1 MSKTLGNV
9 IKPAEVAGKYGR
21 DALRYHVLRE
31 GPARGDSDWRQAA
44 FVTRYNADLANGLG
58 NLVNRSLTMLGKYFD
73 GKVPAERPFGQPA
86 LEKLRQGLIARVN
99 GLYDATLNA
108 IVAFDLDGALEAI
121 WQLVREAN
129 QFVNESAPFKL
140 AKDPARANDL
150 AASMH
155 AISEVVHALAYAL
168 KPFLPDAAGA
178 IAAQLNVP
186 LAEKLPAALG
196 WGRLLAG
203 HKIGAPAPLFA
214 RLDEKAD
221 A

>member
-1 MSKTLGNV
+1 
-9 IKPAEVAGKYGR
+9 
-21 DALRYHVLRE
+21 
-31 GPARGDSDWRQAA
+31 
-44 FVTRYNADLANGLG
+44 
-58 NLVNRSLTMLGKYFD
+58 
-73 GKVPAERPFGQPA
+73 
-86 LEKLRQGLIARVN
+86 VN

-108 IVAFDLDGALEAI
+108 ILAFDLDGALEAV

-140 AKDPARANDL
+140 AKDPARSSDL

-155 AISEVVHALAYAL
+155 AISEVVHALAYAI
-168 KPFLPDAAGA
+168 KPFLPDASAA

-186 LAEKLPAALG
+186 LAEKLPAALS

-203 HKIGAPAPLFA
+203 HQIGAPAPLFA
-214 RLDEKAD
+214 RLVEKTD